1 MRYLINLDL
10 KIFKNQGRFSVLTR
24 QWTHSGCKE
33 VLFQLICGY
42 FTIWPGY
49 AFSHLLKQR
58 KVILKPESPDSSA
71 PASCVNL
78 DKAFNFFVYYTKF
91 LQLYNKDNNVLVY
104 FLPNWFQIQIE
115 CFRVTL
121 PTPTQLN
128 CDQPKVDFGF
138 SLFQIFVADD
148 LG

>member
-10 KIFKNQGRFSVLTR
+10 KILKNQGRFSVLTR

-58 KVILKPESPDSSA
+58 KVILKPESPDSSE

-104 FLPNWFQIQIE
+104 FLPN
-115 CFRVTL
+115 
-121 PTPTQLN
+121 
-128 CDQPKVDFGF
+128 
-138 SLFQIFVADD
+138 
-148 LG
+148 